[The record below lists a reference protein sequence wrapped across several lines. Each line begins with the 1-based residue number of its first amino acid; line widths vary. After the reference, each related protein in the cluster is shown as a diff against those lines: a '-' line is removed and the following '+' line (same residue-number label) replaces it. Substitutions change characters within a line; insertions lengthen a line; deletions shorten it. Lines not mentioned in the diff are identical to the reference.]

1 MRKIIL
7 FTLFLILLI
16 FASFISIKGT
26 TELQLYD
33 IYIEEGVGND
43 TYLYD
48 DNYEVVSGQV
58 DWNREG
64 TYKVIYEDS
73 LNNNYYKNVNVLPK
87 KDNNYYIYKNKE
99 VNIDVDKN
107 NLIEDIY
114 YISESSFYIISNYQ
128 MPDPTAPDQEK
139 ISVMYYENNQ
149 FKWEYR
155 YYKFSR
161 FVSASLYNENI
172 IVIGLVYNE
181 NNYYINS
188 IVLFEITK
196 DRQIIKSREIV
207 CDKPCFVYNL
217 YIDNDIIYLITNT
230 NGNKYDYEK
239 YKKDEKSRLVILKV
253 NYKTFQIIDGITNY
267 EIDNYF
273 IVDTSYYDRR
283 LTINIMFKEKQGIF
297 TNCIYEYNDKLE
309 FQNKYYFSITNK
321 DYIGH
326 QVTGTEIC
334 FYSIDHSVNS
344 NCVKIEYLHNN
355 IENKN
360 ILLDLYNVYYINDI
374 EVVSI
379 DGNEIYFSLKQKTA
393 NKSYFL
399 GYCKVSSF
407 NGVTYFNTTV
417 EENNVIKSKI
427 TNGQLINI
435 YNENNKTYCK
445 TLKLLEIQT
454 IQSIDK
460 NQNIKQKKLKANCKE
475 LNKYKY
481 DITSNTNKFG
491 LYKDIYIY
499 TDKDYNIYYL
509 EDTYEVKL
517 NCNIENNNT
526 YQKGYI
532 LSFNGEGI
540 LNGIEISN
548 NFTLNNIGKY
558 QLVIEGYNETEI
570 IIFSIDELTITPIYT
585 SPISFNINSVNIKTD
600 SYNNEQYIDYKYEFI
615 TKDNSKEIVPIALTI
630 LCVGIIGFLFMRK
643 KAWK

>member
-643 KAWK
+643 KA